1 MKSLMEE
8 DGQRYLKALEKTG
21 VHLGTAEPVVTM
33 TLRYEADVDLPTAA
47 AEAGVK
53 PDEFLK
59 ALNKSEALAGNL
71 GALKVSGGTLQ
82 RQVFVQ
88 AFSDVVRALRLGTP
102 LQPGAVGQSLP
113 DNTGEIAPL
122 EGPTSTTNAVA
133 FSSDGKLALF
143 ASADKSV
150 RLWDVDAG
158 RERKRFIGHSAS
170 VWSVAFS
177 SDDTRALS
185 GSADGTVRLWDVDTG
200 RELKRLDGHEGLVT
214 AVAFT
219 PDGKKAL
226 SGGYDHQVFLW
237 DLEKGKELLLYP
249 STYKYVNAV
258 AIAPDGKHAAIATQ
272 KTIVLCDVDT
282 GKEVGRIERHTDSV
296 TSLAFSPDGKRL
308 ISTSDDRT

>member
-82 RQVFVQ
+82 RQVYVQ
-88 AFSDVVRALRLGTP
+88 AFADVVRALRLGTP

-113 DNTGEIAPL
+113 DNTGEIDPL

-133 FSSDGKLALF
+133 FSS
-143 ASADKSV
+143 
-150 RLWDVDAG
+150 
-158 RERKRFIGHSAS
+158 
-170 VWSVAFS
+170 
-177 SDDTRALS
+177 
-185 GSADGTVRLWDVDTG
+185 
-200 RELKRLDGHEGLVT
+200 
-214 AVAFT
+214 
-219 PDGKKAL
+219 DGKKAL